1 MSDKTKKFDTTDI
14 LKNKSYAEPSVFQ
27 PTNLLRE
34 SRRQNEI
41 PLGKVPSVCI
51 LDPDGNL
58 VDYLNNKNRA
68 TISKYWACYH
78 SNLYTFKVG
87 KLTVGI
93 IPRAV
98 GASYAVLI
106 AEQLFVSGCKLL
118 ISITSAGIIKKLNP
132 HEWLLDTFLL
142 SCRVMGRE
150 IEKGILNYII
160 NEAKKNCVKTIKSQY
175 IPTEK
180 NIPIQNFLPECGFK
194 KNNDFWV
201 YDLNN
206 PFKMPDFITTKIE

>member
-1 MSDKTKKFDTTDI
+1 
-14 LKNKSYAEPSVFQ
+14 
-27 PTNLLRE
+27 
-34 SRRQNEI
+34 
-41 PLGKVPSVCI
+41 
-51 LDPDGNL
+51 
-58 VDYLNNKNRA
+58 
-68 TISKYWACYH
+68 
-78 SNLYTFKVG
+78 
-87 KLTVGI
+87 
-93 IPRAV
+93 
-98 GASYAVLI
+98 
-106 AEQLFVSGCKLL
+106 
-118 ISITSAGIIKKLNP
+118 
-132 HEWLLDTFLL
+132 
-142 SCRVMGRE
+142 MGRE